1 MANFEIIMPKMG
13 ESIEEATITNW
24 FVKEGDRVEE
34 DDVLLEIA
42 TDKVDSEIPSPV
54 EGVVKKILFK
64 QDEVVAVGTVI
75 AVIDTGGEAGEEG
88 ESGGTV
94 EEEGDRD
101 AAAEEKEAESP
112 GKSLPDDSGVATV
125 SASVA
130 GETAKAGAPVSTK
143 DRFYSPLVR
152 KIAREENISQE
163 ELDAIPGSGLNDR
176 VQKRDVMKYLE
187 ERGIRQ
193 PSDTAEPDQADAKV
207 PAPGAGARATTPPVD
222 AQSPASPAVSGSGP
236 AASKVKSEAGD
247 EVIEMSRLRK
257 LIADHMIRSK
267 QTSAHVTNMIEI
279 DVTGVVTW
287 RNRVKDEFQKR
298 EGVKLTYL
306 PVFLEATV
314 KALREFPRINA
325 SVDGDRIIHKRRIN
339 LGVAVALPDSNLIVP
354 NIKDADTLNLVGIT
368 KRMNELAA
376 AARSNKLSPDDIS
389 GGTFTVTNFG
399 TFQNDIGTPI
409 INQPEVAI
417 LAVGAI
423 KKKPAVIETDMGDV
437 IAIRHKMW
445 LSLTYDHRIIDGALG
460 GAFLKRLGDY
470 IESFDP
476 ESGNFKI

>member
-1 MANFEIIMPKMG
+1 MPKMG

-54 EGVVKKILFK
+54 EGILKKILFK

-75 AVIDTGGEAGEEG
+75 AVIDMEGEESAPD
-88 ESGGTV
+88 EMSNS
-94 EEEGDRD
+94 D
-101 AAAEEKEAESP
+101 
-112 GKSLPDDSGVATV
+112 LPDSSAELPGADKEINAELTSGTGDIDTIEDKNEVV
-125 SASVA
+125 SSE
-130 GETAKAGAPVSTK
+130 G
-143 DRFYSPLVR
+143 RFYSPLVR
-152 KIAREENISQE
+152 KIAREEGVSQK
-163 ELDAIPGSGLNDR
+163 ELDSIHGSGANGR
-176 VQKRDVMKYLE
+176 VQKNDILNYIETKKDGAIKDKKEL
-187 ERGIRQ
+187 
-193 PSDTAEPDQADAKV
+193 PSVGEKDEKKTTSPEQTEPQEPVSVPVSKGAE
-207 PAPGAGARATTPPVD
+207 
-222 AQSPASPAVSGSGP
+222 
-236 AASKVKSEAGD
+236 D

-257 LIADHMIRSK
+257 LIAAHMIHSK
-267 QTSAHVTNMIEI
+267 QTSAHVTNMIEV
-279 DVTGVVTW
+279 DATGVVKW
-287 RNRVKDEFQKR
+287 RNATKDSFLKK

-314 KALREFPRINA
+314 KTLKDYPQINA
-325 SVDGDRIIHKRRIN
+325 SVDGDKIILKKKIN
-339 LGVAVALPDSNLIVP
+339 LGIAVALPDNNLIVP
-354 NIKDADTLNLVGIT
+354 NIKDADSLNLTGIT
-368 KRMNELAA
+368 KKMNELAV
-376 AARSNKLSPDDIS
+376 AARANKLSPDDIS

-423 KKKPAVIETDMGDV
+423 KKKPAVLETEQGDV

-445 LSLTYDHRIIDGALG
+445 LSLTYDHRIVDGALG

-470 IESFDP
+470 IESFNP
-476 ESGNFKI
+476 ENGNIKLK

>member
-1 MANFEIIMPKMG
+1 MANFDIIMPKMG

-24 FVKEGDRVEE
+24 FVKEGDKIEE

-54 EGVVKKILFK
+54 EGILKKIFFK

-75 AVIDTGGEAGEEG
+75 AVIDMD
-88 ESGGTV
+88 
-94 EEEGDRD
+94 GD
-101 AAAEEKEAESP
+101 A
-112 GKSLPDDSGVATV
+112 
-125 SASVA
+125 SASVEEKTEDT
-130 GETAKAGAPVSTK
+130 GEISEPDPVIETPVPELNTEKVSSSG

-152 KIAREENISQE
+152 TIAKEEKITQA
-163 ELDAIPGSGLNDR
+163 ELDSIQGSGLNGR
-176 VQKRDVMKYLE
+176 VQKKDVMLFLE
-187 ERGIRQ
+187 NRGG
-193 PSDTAEPDQADAKV
+193 AKTEV
-207 PAPGAGARATTPPVD
+207 HQVEVESPAPAPAPV
-222 AQSPASPAVSGSGP
+222 STRETPAV
-236 AASKVKSEAGD
+236 KVIADSGD

-257 LIADHMIRSK
+257 LIAGHMIKSK
-267 QTSAHVTNMIEI
+267 QTSAHVTNMIEV

-287 RNRVKDEFQKR
+287 RNRVKDEFLKK
-298 EGVKLTYL
+298 EGVKITFL
-306 PVFLEATV
+306 PVFLNATV
-314 KALREFPRINA
+314 KALKDFPQINA
-325 SVDGDRIIHKRRIN
+325 SVDGDNIIIKKKIN
-339 LGVAVALPDSNLIVP
+339 LGIAVSLPDNYLIVP
-354 NIKDADTLNLVGIT
+354 NIKNADSLNLTGLT
-368 KRMNELAA
+368 KKMNELAV
-376 AARSNKLSPDDIS
+376 AARSNKLNPDDIS

-399 TFQNDIGTPI
+399 TFKNDIGTPI

-423 KKKPAVIETDMGDV
+423 KKKPAVLETEQGDV
-437 IAIRHKMW
+437 IAIRQKMW

>member
-24 FVKEGDRVEE
+24 FVKEGDKVEE

-54 EGVVKKILFK
+54 EGVIIKILFK

-75 AVIDTGGEAGEEG
+75 AIIDMDGEESASITAESDPGIGTEGGSGEETG
-88 ESGGTV
+88 ESLQST
-94 EEEGDRD
+94 
-101 AAAEEKEAESP
+101 EAEGP
-112 GKSLPDDSGVATV
+112 
-125 SASVA
+125 
-130 GETAKAGAPVSTK
+130 TADISSREG
-143 DRFYSPLVR
+143 RFYSPLVR

-163 ELDAIPGSGLNDR
+163 ELDAIPGSGLNGR
-176 VQKRDVMKYLE
+176 VQKNDVLHFLE
-187 ERGIRQ
+187 NRTVKQ
-193 PSDTAEPDQADAKV
+193 PGT
-207 PAPGAGARATTPPVD
+207 PAAPQVEV
-222 AQSPASPAVSGSGP
+222 QEPASPSRP
-236 AASKVKSEAGD
+236 AAPQAKPASVSTESGD
-247 EVIEMSRLRK
+247 DIQEMSRLRK
-257 LIADHMIRSK
+257 LIAGHMIRSK
-267 QTSAHVTNMIEI
+267 QVSAHVTNMIEV
-279 DVTGVVTW
+279 DVTAVVEW
-287 RNRVKDEFQKR
+287 RNKVKDEFLKR

-314 KALREFPRINA
+314 KALKDFPLINA
-325 SVDGDRIIHKRRIN
+325 SVDGDNIIIKKRIN
-339 LGVAVALPDSNLIVP
+339 LGIAVALPDNNLIVP
-354 NIKDADTLNLVGIT
+354 NIKDADSLNLTGIT
-368 KRMNELAA
+368 KRMNELAQ
-376 AARSNKLSPDDIS
+376 AARGNKLSPDDIS

-423 KKKPAVIETDMGDV
+423 KKKPAVLETAYGDV

-460 GAFLKRLGDY
+460 GAFLKSLGDY
-470 IESFDP
+470 IESFEPDR
-476 ESGNFKI
+476 